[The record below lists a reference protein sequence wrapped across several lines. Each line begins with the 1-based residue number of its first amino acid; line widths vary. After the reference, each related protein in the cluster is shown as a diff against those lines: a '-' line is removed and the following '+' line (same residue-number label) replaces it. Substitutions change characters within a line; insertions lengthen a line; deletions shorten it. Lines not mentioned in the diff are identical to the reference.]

1 MRYDFPATAFK
12 TETGVDS
19 SASSV
24 ALVAANEDRIG
35 LIINNVSTAI
45 LHVKFGGG
53 TAAIS
58 KTGSTISIPANTLWT
73 MQGPVYQGA
82 LSGIWAAANGYAV
95 ICELESAPAAGTLGT
110 LS

>member
-53 TAAIS
+53 TAAIT
-58 KTGSTISIPANTLWT
+58 KTGCHVSIPANTCWE

-82 LSGIWAAANGYAV
+82 LSGIWASANGFCV
-95 ICELESAPAAGTLGT
+95 VTELESAGTADTLGT
-110 LS
+110 LP